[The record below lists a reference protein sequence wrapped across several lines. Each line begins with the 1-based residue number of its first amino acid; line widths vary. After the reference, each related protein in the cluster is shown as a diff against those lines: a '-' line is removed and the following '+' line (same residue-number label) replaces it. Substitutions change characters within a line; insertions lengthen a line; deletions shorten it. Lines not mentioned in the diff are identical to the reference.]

1 MLKASPAGRDPRG
14 FEASSKILRTV
25 HCAVIQSQPVEVA
38 PPPVGPEDYGHAPNG
53 RDTLA
58 APLFKLE
65 DWNDISFDP
74 NDEWRVEDVLPMR
87 GFGLIFGKPRSFKSF
102 VAIHLAL
109 SLVLGIPWA
118 GKPVEKGSVVYIAA
132 EGAAGLRKRIAAY
145 KAKHKIPRGQFA
157 LLSAAPNLGIGDGD
171 LPALI
176 AAVVSAGITPAL
188 IVIDTASKS
197 IGAAEE
203 NGIGMA
209 AFVSNAEELARHFGC
224 LVLGVHHVGHEDAK
238 QKRPLGWS
246 GLVGA
251 LDVLILCERPGDDKR
266 TTLRVQKLKD
276 EEDGTFFEV
285 RLSRVVVGRDRNGK
299 EASTLVVDEVVKTEV
314 AAQPETGKRSDEAA
328 VIQRELLAAYDRLAE
343 AAPFSRGSNSKS
355 VRKVCVDAIRDE
367 LRDRGFLKM
376 DDATG
381 GITNTCRSR
390 FSRAK
395 SELLRK
401 KALVESKKLI
411 WRLS

>member
-1 MLKASPAGRDPRG
+1 
-14 FEASSKILRTV
+14 
-25 HCAVIQSQPVEVA
+25 
-38 PPPVGPEDYGHAPNG
+38 
-53 RDTLA
+53 
-58 APLFKLE
+58 
-65 DWNDISFDP
+65 
-74 NDEWRVEDVLPMR
+74 
-87 GFGLIFGKPRSFKSF
+87 
-102 VAIHLAL
+102 
-109 SLVLGIPWA
+109 
-118 GKPVEKGSVVYIAA
+118 
-132 EGAAGLRKRIAAY
+132 
-145 KAKHKIPRGQFA
+145 
-157 LLSAAPNLGIGDGD
+157 
-171 LPALI
+171 
-176 AAVVSAGITPAL
+176 
-188 IVIDTASKS
+188 
-197 IGAAEE
+197 
-203 NGIGMA
+203 MA
-209 AFVSNAEELARHFGC
+209 AFVSNAEELALHFGC

-238 QKRPLGWS
+238 QKRPRGWS